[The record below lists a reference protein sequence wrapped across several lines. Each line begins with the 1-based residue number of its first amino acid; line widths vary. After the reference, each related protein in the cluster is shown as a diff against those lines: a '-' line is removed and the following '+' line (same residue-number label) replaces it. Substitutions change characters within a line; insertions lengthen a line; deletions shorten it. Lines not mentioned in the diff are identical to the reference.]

1 MYDCLKKEVKS
12 EIVIH
17 FIENSKLPKQI
28 EILQFKE
35 KIPKDAKKLTINFYD
50 KSINKYKVYDCKT
63 TFNESNK
70 VVNSM
75 SLYYNKTNYF
85 YSGDGKNSAEI
96 IFSDFMN
103 KSLRNEDCVI
113 EYDGIKYT
121 PLEDFGLLTRKR
133 INFINIDITKL
144 KLPKN
149 LDDKDVIINT
159 KDNDNILISISVVNK
174 PKNFISIC
182 K

>member
-1 MYDCLKKEVKS
+1 MLMYDCLKKEVKS

-28 EILQFKE
+28 EILQFME
-35 KIPKDAKKLTINFYD
+35 KIPKDAKKLAINFYD

-103 KSLRNEDCVI
+103 KSLRKEDFVI

-121 PLEDFGLLTRKR
+121 PLEDFVYLLEKE
-133 INFINIDITKL
+133 
-144 KLPKN
+144 
-149 LDDKDVIINT
+149 
-159 KDNDNILISISVVNK
+159 
-174 PKNFISIC
+174 
-182 K
+182 